1 MLLLILE
8 DFPFICL
15 IFVSLELLLG
25 TWFHFRNSNFCLK
38 LQVNLK
44 SNK

>member
-15 IFVSLELLLG
+15 IFVSPELLWAHGFILEIQ
-25 TWFHFRNSNFCLK
+25 TFALSYK
-38 LQVNLK
+38 
-44 SNK
+44 

>member
-15 IFVSLELLLG
+15 IFVSPELLLG